1 VLGTP
6 SGTRTPNPLIAPK
19 AVWRWWL
26 IENLAQPK
34 GFRHRQHH
42 SLMAIDEQFPGTK
55 RAPKSWWGE
64 DLAREDA
71 GRDILSGPLL

>member
-1 VLGTP
+1 
-6 SGTRTPNPLIAPK
+6 
-19 AVWRWWL
+19 
-26 IENLAQPK
+26 
-34 GFRHRQHH
+34 
-42 SLMAIDEQFPGTK
+42 MAIDEQFPGTK